1 MTKYK
6 LLITKS
12 FKNFF
17 TFRYIGLKFDQI
29 NKLLQNLITYNDHK
43 IKQVWENFTIHSH
56 RCRFSETSNNKRLI
70 WIIM

>member
-1 MTKYK
+1 MT

-12 FKNFF
+12 FTNFF

-29 NKLLQNLITYNDHK
+29 NKLLQNLITNNDHK

-56 RCRFSETSNNKRLI
+56 RQFPEALNNKRLI

>member
-1 MTKYK
+1 M
-6 LLITKS
+6 LITKS
-12 FKNFF
+12 FINFF

-29 NKLLQNLITYNDHK
+29 NKLLQNLITNNDYK

-56 RCRFSETSNNKRLI
+56 RFSETLNNKLLI